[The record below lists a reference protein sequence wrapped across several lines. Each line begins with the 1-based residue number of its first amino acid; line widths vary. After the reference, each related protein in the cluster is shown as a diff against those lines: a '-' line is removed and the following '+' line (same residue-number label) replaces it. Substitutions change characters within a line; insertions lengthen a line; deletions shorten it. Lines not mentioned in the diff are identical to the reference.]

1 MSLLVTPED
10 LSRELAASQP
20 PLLIDLRPAENYCE
34 NHLPGAVHL
43 DLFGISSVDTD
54 PAPLKAFFW
63 IIEHLLASRG
73 VSNDVAGRR
82 LRRHVRHSGGARV
95 LVSRVFRPSEHARA
109 RRRLQRL
116 DARGAAGDAAGAEA
130 KADRVD
136 RHARPKDSRRLERC
150 ERSARKRRMPSFST
164 REATASIAAPPCGP
178 REAARCRAPCTWSGR
193 TISAPD
199 GAFKSAAELRQMYE
213 HAGVTPDREKS

>member
-1 MSLLVTPED
+1 MSLLVTPEE
-10 LSRELAASQP
+10 LSRELASSQP

-73 VSNDVAGRR
+73 VSNDVA
-82 LRRHVRHSGGARV
+82 VVVYDDTSGIRAARAFWF
-95 LVSRVFRPSEHARA
+95 LEFFGHPEHARA

-116 DARGAAGDAAGAEA
+116 DARRAAGHAAGAEA
-130 KADRVD
+130 EADRVD
-136 RHARPKDSRRLERC
+136 RHARRGHSRRLARR
-150 ERSARKRRMPSFST
+150 ERSPRQRRTPSFSI
-164 REATASIAAPPCGP
+164 REATASIAAPACGR
-178 REAARCRAPCTWSGR
+178 REAARCPAPSTWSGR
-193 TISAPD
+193 TILRPTARSRAPT
-199 GAFKSAAELRQMYE
+199 S
-213 HAGVTPDREKS
+213 